1 MKDAYRLKFLFI
13 LPENE
18 VKMKLNLSSFVLYY
32 YQFETYEVIN
42 DDDKSTSGSFRL
54 FIQV

>member
-1 MKDAYRLKFLFI
+1 
-13 LPENE
+13 
-18 VKMKLNLSSFVLYY
+18 MKLNLSSFVLYY